1 MDWERLLSY
10 KRLGDE
16 RPPWREKSR
25 SPFEQDQDR
34 ITYSTAFR
42 RLAKKTQVF
51 PLPESDVTHNRMTH
65 TLEVAAAGRS
75 LGARVAEGAVGVD
88 QQPLAADVGATVMA
102 ACLAHDLGNPPFGHS
117 GEAAISAFFSD
128 GSGRQILGHVDEAV
142 RSDFT
147 RYEGNALGF
156 RLLTRTKPEE
166 EDGTGGMR
174 LTYATLATFLK
185 YPRTSAPNRL
195 RPGRS
200 APAPGQ
206 THASEKKFCA
216 FADDRAALV
225 EVATALQLPESPFED
240 RWRRH
245 PFAFLVE
252 AADDICNRAIDLEDA
267 FRVKLVPFEEAEQL
281 LVRIADQGTQ
291 GASGGTGRYQRIRDP
306 RQKIGYLRAVAI
318 GVLIEQCA
326 AAFAEHAAAIGDGR
340 FDQPLVERV
349 PAAAL
354 VDEIEAMMRSRVYN
368 SRSVL
373 AVEVAGFEV
382 INGLLGI
389 LTDAL
394 VCHPDRAKSEKVRNL
409 VPASY
414 LAPDHTPHATV
425 YDNLL
430 AATEFVASMTDEYA
444 IDLYRTLTGTQLPNY

>member
-16 RPPWREKSR
+16 RAPWREKTR

-75 LGARVAEGAVGVD
+75 LGHRVAAEATGGAG
-88 QQPLAADVGATVMA
+88 QPLAADVGATVMA

-117 GEAAISAFFSD
+117 GEAAISAFFRE
-128 GSGRQILGHVDEAV
+128 GLGHELLERDVDEAA
-142 RSDFT
+142 RGDFT

-166 EDGTGGMR
+166 EEGSGGMR

-185 YPRTSAPNRL
+185 YPRTSAAGRL
-195 RPGRS
+195 RHGRD
-200 APAPGQ
+200 AAELGPKQ
-206 THASEKKFCA
+206 ASEKKFCA
-216 FADDRAALV
+216 FAADRSALV
-225 EVATALQLPESPFED
+225 EVATALRLPESPFED

-252 AADDICNRAIDLEDA
+252 AADDICNRVIDLEDA
-267 FRVKLVPFEEAEQL
+267 YRVRLVPFDEAERL
-281 LVRIADQGTQ
+281 LTRVADQDAGVRTE
-291 GASGGTGRYQRIRDP
+291 RYARIRDP
-306 RQKIGYLRAVAI
+306 RQKIGYLRSVAI
-318 GVLIEQCA
+318 GVLINQCA
-326 AAFAEHAAAIGDGR
+326 TAFSAQARAIAEGS
-340 FDQPLVERV
+340 FDSPLVEHI
-349 PAAAL
+349 PAATL
-354 VDEIEAMMRSRVYN
+354 IDEMETLMRNRVYN
-368 SRSVL
+368 SRGVL
-373 AVEVAGFEV
+373 SVEVAGFQV
-382 INGLLGI
+382 IGGLLGI
-389 LTDAL
+389 LVDAL
-394 VCHPDRAKSEKVRNL
+394 VCHPDRAKSDKVRRL
-409 VPASY
+409 MPSSY
-414 LAPDHTPHATV
+414 LAADCRPHANV

>member
-16 RPPWREKSR
+16 RAPWREKNR

-75 LGARVAEGAVGVD
+75 LGHRVAADAVGRD
-88 QQPLAADVGATVMA
+88 GGALAADVGATVMA

-117 GEAAISAFFSD
+117 GEAAISAFFQE
-128 GSGRQILGHVDEAV
+128 GVGGRLLEREVDEAV
-142 RSDFT
+142 RGDFT

-156 RLLTRTKPEE
+156 RLLTHTKPQEE
-166 EDGTGGMR
+166 EGTGGMR
-174 LTYATLATFLK
+174 LTHATLATFLK
-185 YPRTSAPNRL
+185 YPRTSAAARV
-195 RPGRS
+195 RTGRDAAES
-200 APAPGQ
+200 GPKQ
-206 THASEKKFCA
+206 ASEKKFCA
-216 FADDRAALV
+216 FAADRDALV
-225 EVATALQLPESPFED
+225 EIANTLRLPESPFED

-267 FRVKLVPFEEAEQL
+267 YRVRLIPFEKAEGL
-281 LVRIADQGTQ
+281 LTRVADQG
-291 GASGGTGRYQRIRDP
+291 GGIRTPRYSRIHDP
-306 RQKIGYLRAVAI
+306 RQKIGYLRSVAI
-318 GVLIEQCA
+318 GVLINQCA
-326 AAFAEHAAAIGDGR
+326 NAFSERADAIAAGTFDRALVDGI
-340 FDQPLVERV
+340 

-354 VDEIEAMMRSRVYN
+354 LEEMEALMKDRVYK
-368 SRSVL
+368 SRGVL
-373 AVEVAGFEV
+373 AVEVAGFQV
-382 INGLLGI
+382 ISGLLGI
-389 LTDAL
+389 LVDAL
-394 VCHPDRAKSEKVRNL
+394 VCHSDRSKSEKVRQL
-409 VPASY
+409 MPAAY
-414 LAPDHTPHATV
+414 LASDCRPHPTV
-425 YDNLL
+425 YENFL